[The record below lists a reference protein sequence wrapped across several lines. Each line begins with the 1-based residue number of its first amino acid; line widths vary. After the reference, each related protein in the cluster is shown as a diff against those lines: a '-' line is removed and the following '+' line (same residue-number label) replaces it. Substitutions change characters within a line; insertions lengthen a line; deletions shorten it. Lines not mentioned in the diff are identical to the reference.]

1 MSICSLGPFRKR
13 QDISGDLPGIACT
26 PHGSSEYFCNRTL
39 SCQADTKTAHPV
51 CSLGD
56 LQAEAVQHP
65 LGMTEGV
72 VCVEVKS
79 RNVGD
84 AQIVCLGIRKRSK
97 SQARNHCS
105 HKPLTVSVPQQS
117 IAIAAKLP
125 PAHPAQMPA
134 LWSQYGQTD
143 TNCTA
148 RSYSGFTLSENE

>member
-13 QDISGDLPGIACT
+13 PDISGDLPGIACT
-26 PHGSSEYFCNRTL
+26 PHGSSERFCKRTL
-39 SCQADTKTAHPV
+39 SWQADRTTAHPV
-51 CSLGD
+51 CSLRD

-65 LGMTEGV
+65 LGMTAGV

-79 RNVGD
+79 RKVGG
-84 AQIVCLGIRKRSK
+84 AQIASLGIRKRSK
-97 SQARNHCS
+97 GQARIHRS

-125 PAHPAQMPA
+125 PAHPAQTPA

-143 TNCTA
+143 TKLHCPFIF
-148 RSYSGFTLSENE
+148 RFYII